1 MALLS
6 CSEIIIEEFSI
17 FFLFPKFIIFT
28 NFDVIYFVEILK
40 LLLVE
45 LGCRRWLAVAAKQNV
60 VILSSLFL

>member
-1 MALLS
+1 M
-6 CSEIIIEEFSI
+6 EEFSI

-45 LGCRRWLAVAAKQNV
+45 LGCRRWPAVAAKQNV
-60 VILSSLFL
+60 VIVSSLFL